1 MTAPHVGVWL
11 ITLGFITKRQ
21 LLAAMEQAKA
31 AGDSL
36 EQALIAGHALPS
48 EELSGALALQ
58 EDLSRSA
65 TLKDLPLPAEVLGL
79 VPTGFAV
86 REHVLP
92 LRACGRRLIVAHAQ
106 AAGRGPDQRMMDQ
119 LGTMTGLLVHGIA
132 FNPDDLAAAL
142 SHHYA
147 QDATRQVVERAVAKS
162 VPTAGASPALREA
175 LEVKVAADSDAPVID
190 LVNKILAQAVQ
201 RRASDVH
208 IRPTH
213 KGLTVKL
220 RLDGVMQPLMELP
233 AELGQPVVARL
244 KVMAEMN
251 IAERRRPQ
259 DGRCSISIGGARFD
273 LRVASIN
280 SHWGEMIVMRILRPL
295 SMGAGYGELGLGGD
309 SLARWQ
315 RITQA
320 PNGLILVTG
329 PTGSGKTSTL
339 YTTLTQFDR
348 SERNIL
354 TVEDPVEYPVPG
366 IGQIQVMPSVGLT
379 FAAALRTLLRLDPDV
394 ILVGEIRDHETLE
407 VALEAAQTGHLV
419 LSTMH
424 TNDAVAAVGRMIE
437 MGAPRHQVAATLVGV
452 LAQRLVRRSC
462 VHCLKPAALTGDER
476 AFLRLAADDE
486 HAHLRQAVGCD
497 ICDGIGYLGRIALY
511 EVLEVDA
518 TFADAISAGDS
529 PHALWRRALGA
540 GMETLIDD
548 GRAKAL
554 ANQTTAQEVLRV
566 VGPRSRGQ

>member
-1 MTAPHVGVWL
+1 MTPPHLGVWL

-21 LLAAMEQAKA
+21 LLTAMEQAKA
-31 AGDSL
+31 GGESL

-48 EELSGALALQ
+48 EELVGALALQ
-58 EDLSRSA
+58 DDLARA
-65 TLKDLPLPAEVLGL
+65 AVLRELPLPPEVLGL
-79 VPTGFAV
+79 VPAGFAV
-86 REHVLP
+86 REQVLP
-92 LRACGRRLIVAHAQ
+92 MRACGRRLIVAHAQ
-106 AAGRGPDQRMMDQ
+106 HAGRGPDQRVMDQ
-119 LGTMTGLLVHGIA
+119 VGSLTGLLVHGIA
-132 FNPDDLAAAL
+132 FQPEDLALAIG
-142 SHHYA
+142 HHYA
-147 QDATRQVVERAVAKS
+147 QDATRNVVERAVAKAS
-162 VPTAGASPALREA
+162 PGAGAAPALREA
-175 LEVKVAADSDAPVID
+175 LEVKVAGDADAPVVE
-190 LVNKILAQAVQ
+190 LVNKILSQAVQ
-201 RRASDVH
+201 RRASDIH

-213 KGLTVKL
+213 KGLGVKL

-233 AELGQPVVARL
+233 AELAPQVVARL

-259 DGRCSISIGGARFD
+259 DGRCSISIAGSRFD

-280 SHWGEMIVMRILRPL
+280 SHWGEMIVIRILRPL
-295 SMGAGYGELGLGGD
+295 SMGAGYSELGLGSE
-309 SLARWQ
+309 SLTRWQ
-315 RITQA
+315 RVTQA

-339 YTTLTQFDR
+339 YTTLSQFDR

-366 IGQIQVMPSVGLT
+366 IGQIQVMPAVGLT
-379 FAAALRTLLRLDPDV
+379 FATALRTLLRLDPDV

-462 VHCLKPAALTGDER
+462 VHCLRPATLTSDER
-476 AFLRLAADDE
+476 TFLRLAADDD
-486 HAHLRQAVGCD
+486 HAGLKMGVGCD
-497 ICDGIGYLGRIALY
+497 LCDGIGYLGRIALY
-511 EVLEVDA
+511 EVLEVNAD
-518 TFADAISAGDS
+518 FADAISAGGS
-529 PHALWRRALGA
+529 PHALWRLALEG
-540 GMETLIDD
+540 GMATLLDD
-548 GRAKAL
+548 GRAKAM
-554 ANQTTAQEVLRV
+554 ANQTTAHEVLRV
-566 VGPRSRGQ
+566 VGPRARGQ